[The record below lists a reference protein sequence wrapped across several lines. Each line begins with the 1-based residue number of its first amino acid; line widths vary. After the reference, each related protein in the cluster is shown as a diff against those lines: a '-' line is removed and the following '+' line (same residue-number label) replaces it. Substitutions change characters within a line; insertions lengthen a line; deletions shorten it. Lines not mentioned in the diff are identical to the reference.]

1 MQEQLQEQQLK
12 AALDRLI
19 KGGPLPS
26 LGEPAD
32 AIEVSIAPHVG
43 RGSP

>member
-12 AALDRLI
+12 AALNRLI

-26 LGEPAD
+26 LGEPAN
-32 AIEVSIAPHVG
+32 AVELSVAPHG
-43 RGSP
+43 WKNAP

>member
-12 AALDRLI
+12 AALNRLI

-26 LGEPAD
+26 LGKPAV
-32 AIEVSIAPHVG
+32 AAAVSVPPHGRRGAP
-43 RGSP
+43 